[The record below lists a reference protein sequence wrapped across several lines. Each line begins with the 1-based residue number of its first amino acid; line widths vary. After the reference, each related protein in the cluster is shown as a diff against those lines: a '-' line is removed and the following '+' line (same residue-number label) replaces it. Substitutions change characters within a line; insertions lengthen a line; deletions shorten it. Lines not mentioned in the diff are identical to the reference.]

1 MNDDHAANEGRMDYN
16 YGQGE
21 ISACVFMLGC
31 NQNFGYMIPVNVIFD
46 LGLSPELFLQVAKL
60 VFCSALKHE
69 FGPTKQNRTI

>member
-1 MNDDHAANEGRMDYN
+1 MMIMLQMRGEWPYN

-46 LGLSPELFLQVAKL
+46 EGLSPGLFL
-60 VFCSALKHE
+60 
-69 FGPTKQNRTI
+69 